1 MKLTTKNKIIA
12 AGVVL
17 ILAIIIIRRVSR
29 NKPEEKIEEQTEAN
43 TNQEGK
49 KIVCNSS
56 TVLRKGSKCT
66 KQVKQAQEI
75 INLYY
80 AVINIPRIS
89 VDGVFGSK
97 TETGFYDIL
106 YKNSG
111 TTKELLEAAKLRAS
125 GSNQ

>member
-80 AVINIPRIS
+80 AGINIPRIS

-106 YKNSG
+106 YKSSG

-125 GSNQ
+125 GK

>member
-66 KQVKQAQEI
+66 KQIKQAQEI

-125 GSNQ
+125 GK

>member
-29 NKPEEKIEEQTEAN
+29 NKPEEKIEEQTE

-66 KQVKQAQEI
+66 KQIKQAQEI

-125 GSNQ
+125 GK